1 MRSRV
6 EKLHQQKILVYLF
19 GSLGDTIVA
28 IPALRAVRRHF
39 RGAEIVLLQN
49 VQSGNVVKASEVIP
63 SELIDRHLD
72 YTSEARSSGKIQGF
86 LNLWRRIRNE
96 KFDGVVYLVISERPS
111 RSVRRDKLFFRL
123 SGIRNL
129 FGFHAFS
136 KEELYPS
143 DADGHPSLTGHEAV
157 RKLNRLELD
166 GIKGVPEKDLRQPLL
181 TFSHKDL
188 EPIVTW
194 LAGERAKPEARL
206 VAIAPGCKTR
216 ANDWPLIRFIEI
228 GRRLI
233 SEENCEI
240 VIVGGKAE
248 FDLGQEMIAAWKTG
262 VNAAGKFTV
271 PESGA
276 LLSMC
281 DFYVGLD
288 TGTTHLA
295 AAVGTPCFALYG
307 ERNNPGQ
314 WFPLGASHSVVFHPV
329 KCAGCRLPECPLT
342 DHPCMNGISVD
353 SAWKSLKAFASKIN
367 KGEPS
372 EIEVISG

>member
-1 MRSRV
+1 MRSRS
-6 EKLHQQKILVYLF
+6 EKTQQQKVLIYLF

-39 RGAEIVLLQN
+39 SGAEIVLLQN
-49 VQSGNVVKASEVIP
+49 VQSGNIVKASEVIP
-63 SELIDRHLD
+63 SELIDRYLD
-72 YTSEARSSGKIQGF
+72 YSSEASGSGKIQGF
-86 LNLWRRIRNE
+86 YNVWRKTRSE
-96 KFDGVVYLVISERPS
+96 QFDAVVYLVISERPS
-111 RSVRRDKLFFRL
+111 RSVRRDKLFFRS
-123 SGIRNL
+123 SGIRDL

-143 DADGHPSLTGHEAV
+143 DANGHPSLTGHEAV

-166 GIKGVPEKDLRQPLL
+166 GIEALPENDLRQPLL
-181 TFSHKDL
+181 TFSNEDL

-194 LAGERAKPEARL
+194 LAGERTKPESRL
-206 VAIAPGCKTR
+206 IAVAPGCRTH
-216 ANDWPLIRFIEI
+216 ANDWPLDRFIEI
-228 GRRLI
+228 GRKLI

-262 VNAAGKFTV
+262 INVAGKFTV

-329 KCAGCRLPECPLT
+329 ECAGCRLPECPLT

-353 SAWKSLKAFASKIN
+353 SAWKSLKAFASKIT
-367 KGEPS
+367 KGETS
-372 EIEVISG
+372 EIEVISV